1 MIELSWIWSLVALIG
16 VILLAI
22 AVRTIALRLEVIED
36 AIKSLADD
44 CDETQGEHKLQ
55 LMGTSGPLE
64 VQTDRALDADLE
76 ELRHLRLECFRLAVK
91 SEISDR
97 RKWLEMP
104 AEERGRG

>member
-36 AIKSLADD
+36 AIKGLADD
-44 CDETQGEHKLQ
+44 VDENAGEHKLQ
-55 LMGTSGPLE
+55 LIGVSGPLE
-64 VQTDRALDADLE
+64 VQTDRALDADLD
-76 ELRHLRLECFRLAVK
+76 ELRQLRLECFRLSVK

-104 AEERGRG
+104 EGDRG